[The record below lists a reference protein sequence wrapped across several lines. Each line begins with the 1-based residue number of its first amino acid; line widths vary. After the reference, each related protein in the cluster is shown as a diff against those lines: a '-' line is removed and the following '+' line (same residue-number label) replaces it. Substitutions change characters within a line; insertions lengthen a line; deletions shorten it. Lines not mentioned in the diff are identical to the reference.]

1 MLEILRLASPRERF
15 LCLIVIIVLC
25 WSVILC
31 ADEYQVTQNAREVF
45 SKRRKV
51 FFSDKIEIIGSTY
64 FSQSIVFRWYAI
76 FAFFISA
83 SNPSQYAKKIVIDEE
98 TQEKYVTIDA
108 YRKRARTFRHRCF
121 FEGYVIDANNP
132 IIIWIEN
139 DILQGITIFQNTVS
153 NTILYFSQKKKAQT
167 IYGTVY

>member
-1 MLEILRLASPRERF
+1 MIYSTLFQLFNSISLNHNCNNLTILYLDLDYSDKSFKMLEILRLASPRERF

-64 FSQSIVFRWYAI
+64 NSL
-76 FAFFISA
+76 
-83 SNPSQYAKKIVIDEE
+83 NPLSLDD
-98 TQEKYVTIDA
+98 TQ
-108 YRKRARTFRHRCF
+108 F
-121 FEGYVIDANNP
+121 
-132 IIIWIEN
+132 
-139 DILQGITIFQNTVS
+139 
-153 NTILYFSQKKKAQT
+153 
-167 IYGTVY
+167 